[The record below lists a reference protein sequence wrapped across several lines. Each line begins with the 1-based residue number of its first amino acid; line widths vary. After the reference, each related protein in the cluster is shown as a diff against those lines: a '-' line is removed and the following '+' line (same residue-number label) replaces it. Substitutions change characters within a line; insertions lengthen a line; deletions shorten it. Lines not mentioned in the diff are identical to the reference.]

1 MPIELAA
8 AAPELAAA
16 TQVAA
21 TSAAASLPSLAL
33 PLGLGIVLAATAGL
47 RAFFP
52 LFLVSAL
59 GYTGAVELS
68 DSLSWMAS
76 PATVL
81 CMATAV
87 FLEVSADKI
96 PFVDH
101 FVDTAGTLVRPA
113 AGALVGTS
121 LLAGASPLV
130 AMVFGLGAGGAVA
143 GMTHFGKASARA
155 GSTAT
160 TGGLANP
167 VVSIIEDVAALGV
180 GGAAA
185 LVAAGAL

>member
-16 TQVAA
+16 APEV
-21 TSAAASLPSLAL
+21 AASLPSLAL

-87 FLEVSADKI
+87 FLEVSADKL

-143 GMTHFGKASARA
+143 GMTHLGKASARA

>member
-1 MPIELAA
+1 MDP
-8 AAPELAAA
+8 
-16 TQVAA
+16 V
-21 TSAAASLPSLAL
+21 SLAL
-33 PLGLGIVLAATAGL
+33 PLGLGLVLAATAGL

-59 GYTGAVELS
+59 GWTGAVELS
-68 DSLSWMAS
+68 DSLSWLAS
-76 PATVL
+76 PAATL
-81 CMATAV
+81 CFASAV
-87 FLEVSADKI
+87 FLEGAADKS

-101 FVDTAGTLVRPA
+101 FVDSAGTLVRPA

-130 AMVFGLGAGGAVA
+130 AMVFGLGAGGAIA
-143 GMTHFGKASARA
+143 GMTHVGKASLRA

-160 TGGLANP
+160 TGGVANP
-167 VVSIIEDVAALGV
+167 VVSVVEDVAALGV
-180 GGAAA
+180 GGIAA